1 MRDGKNSIAKPAG
14 AYADLLRI
22 LKERIRTAQVRASLS
37 ANRELVLLYWQV
49 GREILSR
56 QASEHW
62 GAKVIDRLAADLRH
76 EFPEMRGLSP
86 RNLKYMRAF
95 AEAYP
100 DAQFVQQAV
109 AQIPWGHNVRH
120 EEAYRRFRVQAHGVP
135 AEEAAGQTADDCGTG
150 SGAESG

>member
-1 MRDGKNSIAKPAG
+1 MRDRENNFVKSAG
-14 AYADLLRI
+14 DYADLLRI

-62 GAKVIDRLAADLRH
+62 GAKVIDRLA
-76 EFPEMRGLSP
+76 
-86 RNLKYMRAF
+86 NLKYMRAF

-109 AQIPWGHNVRH
+109 AQIPWGHNVRILN
-120 EEAYRRFRVQAHGVP
+120 YVKDPVSDWNLVLP
-135 AEEAAGQTADDCGTG
+135 
-150 SGAESG
+150 